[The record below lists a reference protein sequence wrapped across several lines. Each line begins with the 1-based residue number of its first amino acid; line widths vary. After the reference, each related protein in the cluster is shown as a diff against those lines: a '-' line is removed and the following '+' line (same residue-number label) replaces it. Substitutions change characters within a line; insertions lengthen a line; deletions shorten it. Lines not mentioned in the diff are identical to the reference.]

1 MEDWVKIPQSKEI
14 FFGGFQYFI
23 ASHLI
28 QHVKS
33 RQKTE
38 FQVNDLH
45 SLKDTEEDQK
55 RTGYRYPSLKI
66 VFGGIFEVGSVFH
79 LNQHVKLR
87 QETKYR
93 VSNVHSLKDRGRQK
107 GLGTG
112 TPV

>member
-1 MEDWVKIPQSKEI
+1 MEDWIKIPQSKEI

-23 ASHLI
+23 ESHLN

-45 SLKDTEEDQK
+45 SLKDMEEDQK

-66 VFGGIFEVGSVFH
+66 AFGGIFEVGS
-79 LNQHVKLR
+79 
-87 QETKYR
+87 
-93 VSNVHSLKDRGRQK
+93 
-107 GLGTG
+107 
-112 TPV
+112 

>member
-1 MEDWVKIPQSKEI
+1 MEDWVKIPQSKLI

-23 ASHLI
+23 ASHLN

-45 SLKDTEEDQK
+45 SLKDMEEDQK

-66 VFGGIFEVGSVFH
+66 AFGGIFEVGS
-79 LNQHVKLR
+79 
-87 QETKYR
+87 
-93 VSNVHSLKDRGRQK
+93 
-107 GLGTG
+107 
-112 TPV
+112 

>member
-1 MEDWVKIPQSKEI
+1 MEDWVKLPQSKEI

-45 SLKDTEEDQK
+45 SLKDMEED
-55 RTGYRYPSLKI
+55 
-66 VFGGIFEVGSVFH
+66 
-79 LNQHVKLR
+79 
-87 QETKYR
+87 
-93 VSNVHSLKDRGRQK
+93 QK